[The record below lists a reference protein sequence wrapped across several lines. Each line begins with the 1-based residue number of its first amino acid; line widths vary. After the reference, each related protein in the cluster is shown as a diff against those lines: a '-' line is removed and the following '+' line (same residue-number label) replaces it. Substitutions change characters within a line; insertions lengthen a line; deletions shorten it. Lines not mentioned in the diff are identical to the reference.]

1 MQRVRLERELAA
13 RRRRERQLLVAV
25 VEQLFARFDG
35 AARHERPPHFG
46 ARAVGREHDVGFEPS
61 PSSIVRFDERR
72 TVAVDADALLAE
84 AVLDAVAPRRELVE
98 QGVER
103 RARHGVDLFGGALA
117 VRQET
122 LLPREVV
129 HHAAAHRDQEL
140 RDVVVEARAAQRR
153 DAARRE
159 REVDRAAAL
168 RARREGLAALDDDG
182 LEAPAREQ
190 DGEQAARGSAA
201 DDGDALTRR
210 AAHASSVR
218 RSACTAP

>member
-1 MQRVRLERELAA
+1 MAVNVRSGFGSAISMKPPRGQMCSAFGIKRELAGG
-13 RRRRERQLLVAV
+13 RRRERQLLVAV

-35 AARHERPPHFG
+35 AARHERAPHFG
-46 ARAVGREHDVGFEPS
+46 ARAIGREHDVGLEPS
-61 PSSIVRFDERR
+61 PPSVVRFDQRR
-72 TVAVDADALLAE
+72 AVAVDADALFAE
-84 AVLDAVAPRRELVE
+84 AVFDAVALRRELVE

-103 RARHGVDLFGGALA
+103 RARHGVNLFGGALA

-140 RDVVVEARAAQRR
+140 RDVVVEPRAAQCR

-168 RARREGLAALDDDG
+168 RAGREGLRC
-182 LEAPAREQ
+182 AR
-190 DGEQAARGSAA
+190 
-201 DDGDALTRR
+201 
-210 AAHASSVR
+210 
-218 RSACTAP
+218 